1 MGCSKF
7 KKLTIT
13 QTIHNYPL
21 NHHQTVRLLTLF
33 LTPLARIP
41 NRLHRHPSN
50 MSAPNAGRQS
60 PEPEKQSDAQAGQT
74 TGNVND
80 QGGAPSQGAD
90 KASDETKSGLSSNPT
105 HPLAKHAEETTS
117 KK

>member
-1 MGCSKF
+1 
-7 KKLTIT
+7 
-13 QTIHNYPL
+13 
-21 NHHQTVRLLTLF
+21 
-33 LTPLARIP
+33 
-41 NRLHRHPSN
+41 

-80 QGGAPSQGAD
+80 QGGGVEKGSE
-90 KASDETKSGLSSNPT
+90 KNSDDTKGGLSSNPE